1 MEDEK
6 ESETEKSS
14 SSNQIKL
21 IVLGEMAV
29 GKTCLINHY
38 KTGKFLQEIPSTNGC
53 SYVQKKININ
63 EKKYILNLW
72 DTAGQEKYQS
82 LTKMFIK
89 NAKIIILV
97 YSIIDKRSFQKL
109 NDWLKLAKEIN
120 GDDGYALGVAANKSD
135 LYKQSVVPDSQG
147 QDFAKK
153 NKAIWKSTSAIEDD
167 KCFEQLIEEL
177 VNIYLEKKSN
187 SDNPEYIKL
196 NNKIK
201 KKKEGGCCRGK
212 GSIQKNSNVFEDG
225 KVGRD
230 NRINSKTSN
239 LSVDSNKDEDEDY

>member
-1 MEDEK
+1 MEDEN
-6 ESETEKSS
+6 ESEK

-53 SYVQKKININ
+53 SYVQKKINL
-63 EKKYILNLW
+63 KDQKYILNLW
-72 DTAGQEKYQS
+72 DTAGQEKYKS
-82 LTKMFIK
+82 LTKMFIQ
-89 NAKIIILV
+89 NANIIILV
-97 YSIIDKRSFQKL
+97 YSIIDKRSFQSL

-135 LYKQSVVPDSQG
+135 LYKESVVSDSQG

-153 NKAIWKSTSAIEDD
+153 NNAIWKSTSAIEDD

-177 VNIYLEKKSN
+177 VNIYLEIKSN
-187 SDNPEYIKL
+187 SNNTENIKL
-196 NNKIK
+196 NNQK

-212 GSIQKNSNVFEDG
+212 GSNQQKNNFNENNKMGRED
-225 KVGRD
+225 RY
-230 NRINSKTSN
+230 NSKISN
-239 LSVDSNKDEDEDY
+239 ISVDSNKDDYI